1 MLLLRF
7 FILILLAILRYTTI
21 LQYQSCFSSSRGRHF
36 FFWNARNKEIR
47 VFIFVASVPL
57 LIFRNCRPIVLG
69 HKRSGP
75 GGICAVLHGHLID
88 SFVERGVLFKR
99 INKASR
105 KRAEIS
111 CGGRY

>member
-1 MLLLRF
+1 MRF
-7 FILILLAILRYTTI
+7 FILILLAILRYDI
-21 LQYQSCFSSSRGRHF
+21 LQYCSTNLVFLPRVGVF
-36 FFWNARNKEIR
+36 FFFFGTRNKKIR
-47 VFIFVASVPL
+47 VLVFVASVPL

-75 GGICAVLHGHLID
+75 GGIYVVLHDHLMD

-105 KRAEIS
+105 ERAEIS

>member
-1 MLLLRF
+1 MSF
-7 FILILLAILRYTTI
+7 FGEGGT
-21 LQYQSCFSSSRGRHF
+21 C
-36 FFWNARNKEIR
+36 NKEIR
-47 VFIFVASVPL
+47 VLVFAASVPL

-75 GGICAVLHGHLID
+75 GGIYTVLYGHLMD
-88 SFVERGVLFKR
+88 SFVERGVLFKG

>member
-1 MLLLRF
+1 M
-7 FILILLAILRYTTI
+7 
-21 LQYQSCFSSSRGRHF
+21 
-36 FFWNARNKEIR
+36 
-47 VFIFVASVPL
+47 
-57 LIFRNCRPIVLG
+57 LG

-88 SFVERGVLFKR
+88 SFVERGVLFKG

-105 KRAEIS
+105 ERAEIS